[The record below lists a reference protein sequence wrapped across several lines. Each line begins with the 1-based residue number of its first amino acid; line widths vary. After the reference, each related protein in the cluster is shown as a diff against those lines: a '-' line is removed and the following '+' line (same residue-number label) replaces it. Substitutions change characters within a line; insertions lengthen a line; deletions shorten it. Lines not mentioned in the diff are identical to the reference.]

1 MCSLRK
7 IVQSAV
13 NEAHAIV
20 KYQLAGQEENVKRL
34 KTAFSAVLALSM
46 ALGMVV
52 VPAGAADGTYQNA
65 VYPERICR
73 KARPT
78 TSIRINRNGTPVVE
92 KSITVSIPTG
102 DEPYKD
108 MYTADALFQD
118 LTVNQEAKCNISLH
132 AEDKTIVDENTD
144 NGVTFRREEE
154 LNKQTNEIDVHWDM
168 IVTCNAKAGQ
178 TYHMKAECNGLS
190 DELEIVLISEEGSK
204 EETPIIDWITS
215 AKGTYG
221 QTWNEMVDVSGC
233 SATMNGADLSG
244 TFEVVNGETVPNVGD
259 KYRLKFMSEDSKY
272 TVESEE
278 FSAEIQPK
286 PLIITAESAE
296 KVYDGEPLVKD
307 GYTAGKLVSGD
318 KIIEVKVSGTQTNA
332 GNAENV
338 PHNAKI
344 CGNGTDKTKNYAIS
358 YANGTLKVIPRDIAD
373 AQIDMKQTE
382 YVYDGVEHN
391 PKPIIAI
398 GNKTLKINV
407 DYELSYTN
415 NRDCGAGTVT
425 ITGKGNYTGK
435 VEETLQI
442 TQKIPEKDA
451 DYKVALPAASIYDGK
466 PREAS
471 VWTRTGVGEVTV
483 WYNDS
488 TALPVRAGTYNVTV
502 EIASSENFSAVKRV
516 NIGSFTINKRIIYLN
531 TTALKVADKTCN
543 GRDDDARISGLAF
556 SNLPEGAALS
566 EGTDYTLS
574 TRYASAEAGEWNV
587 TVTVTLTNKNYT
599 LEDENCTVRGK
610 ILPKTVELIV
620 SAKNAV
626 YTGLPY
632 SESNMTCSGTS
643 APTYRYYADSNGAKS
658 NQLDGAPINAGTYWV
673 EAYAPETSSTASA
686 TSQAVRFHI
695 EKAPLCIRAKGKTI
709 TYGETL
715 SDNGAEI
722 NGFVNNENENVLSGL
737 NYAFDY
743 AQFSDIGTYTIIPM
757 AAKAE
762 NYKIT
767 YENGVLNVQP
777 KPVEIKW
784 NGESIFY
791 YDGTPKLVTAE
802 AIGAVNGDAL
812 TVIIEDGSRTETGSY
827 TARAAA
833 LAGGKAGNYVL
844 PETQTFSFQIKKAL
858 ETAAVTPS
866 TVTAVIDGL
875 TIRLTGFA
883 TEPITVSAPDAV
895 AAGDTLT
902 TYGVTYTIDRSAVDV
917 RRAEITFVFAD
928 SSAQTNVYGA
938 GDIGTAFPT
947 DGKRGYTFDGWKIGD
962 KTYTTLTEEALTK
975 LNGTQTAAPVF
986 TAQQSGGTSGSGG
999 GGPVRTPTG
1008 AVTAAKSE
1016 HGEVS
1021 ITPKNAAKGSTV
1033 MIKAVPKE
1041 GYALKTIAVTDQSG
1055 KPVAVTEKDG
1065 RFTFVMP
1072 ACNVTLTPI
1081 FERQPAQNV
1090 SFDDVKPTEWYAD
1103 AVHCVVEKG
1112 LMSGTGTDAFS
1123 PDGTTTRGM
1132 LMTILARYAGA
1143 DTTGGASWY
1152 EKGMAWAQS
1161 AGISDGRAPE
1171 AGITREQLVTMLY
1184 RYADAPEASGTL
1196 DAFADADTVSAYA
1209 ADAMRWAAANGIVNG
1224 SHGRLNPQGNATRA
1238 QAAAMLMRFCEKM
1251 EQ

>member
-1 MCSLRK
+1 M
-7 IVQSAV
+7 

-108 MYTADALFQD
+108 MYTADALF
-118 LTVNQEAKCNISLH
+118 
-132 AEDKTIVDENTD
+132 EDKTVNSEASCDIELNTADGTSVPSDGLDGVSFRTEGGQWFMYVTRFAKSGAVYHLTASCMKITPEKLDIVLCSAEENT
-144 NGVTFRREEE
+144 E
-154 LNKQTNEIDVHWDM
+154 K
-168 IVTCNAKAGQ
+168 
-178 TYHMKAECNGLS
+178 
-190 DELEIVLISEEGSK
+190 
-204 EETPIIDWITS
+204 TPVINWS
-215 AKGTYG
+215 AVATGTYG

-233 SATMNGADLSG
+233 SATLNGTELSG
-244 TFEVVNGETVPNVGD
+244 TFEVVSGDTVPNIGD

-286 PLIITAESAE
+286 PLTITAESAE

-358 YANGTLKVIPRDIAD
+358 YANGTLKVTPRDIAD

-398 GNKTLKINV
+398 DNKTLKINV

-435 VEETLQI
+435 VEKTFQI
-442 TQKIPEKDA
+442 TPKTPEKDT
-451 DYKVALPAASIYDGK
+451 DYKIALPVDSTYDGK

-502 EIASSENFSAVKRV
+502 EIASSENFSAVKRM
-516 NIGSFTINKRIIYLN
+516 NIGSFTINKRTIFLDTI
-531 TTALKVADKTCN
+531 ALKVADKTCN

-566 EGTDYTLS
+566 KGTDYTLS
-574 TRYASAEAGEWNV
+574 TRYASAEAGEWDV

-599 LEDENCTVRGK
+599 LENENCTVKGK

-620 SAKNAV
+620 STKDAV

-632 SESNMTCSGTS
+632 SESNLTCSGTS
-643 APTYRYYADSNGAKS
+643 APTYRYYADSNGTQS

-695 EKAPLCIRAKGKTI
+695 EKAPLCIRAKDKTI

-722 NGFVNNENENVLSGL
+722 NGFVNNENETVLWGL
-737 NYAFDY
+737 NYAFGY

-757 AAKAE
+757 DAQAE

-767 YENGVLNVQP
+767 YENGVLTVQP

-784 NGESIFY
+784 NSESLFY

-812 TVIIEDGSRTETGSY
+812 TVIIEDGSRTEIGSY
-827 TARAAA
+827 TARAVA

-844 PETQTFSFQIKKAL
+844 PEAQTFSFQIKKAL
-858 ETAAVTPS
+858 ETATVTPS

-902 TYGVTYTIDRSAVDV
+902 IHGVTYMIDRSAVDM
-917 RRAEITFVFAD
+917 RRAEIAFVFAD
-928 SSAQTNVYGA
+928 SSAQTSVYGA

-947 DGKRGYTFDGWKIGD
+947 DSKRGYMFDGWKIGD
-962 KTYTTLTEEALTK
+962 KTYTTLTEEALTR
-975 LNGTQTAAPVF
+975 LNGTQTATPVF
-986 TAQQSGGTSGSGG
+986 TAQQSGGTSGSGGG

-1055 KPVAVTEKDG
+1055 KQVAVTEKDG

-1103 AVHCVVEKG
+1103 AVRCVVEKG

-1184 RYADAPEASGTL
+1184 RYADVPEAGGTL

-1209 ADAMRWAAANGIVNG
+1209 VDAMRWAATNGIVNG

-1238 QAAAMLMRFCEKM
+1238 QVAAMLMRFCEKM
-1251 EQ
+1251 ER

>member
-52 VPAGAADGTYQNA
+52 IPAGAADGTYQNA

-73 KARPT
+73 KAQPT

-92 KSITVSIPTG
+92 KSITVSIPTN
-102 DEPYKD
+102 DEPCRD
-108 MYTADALFQD
+108 TYTADALF
-118 LTVNQEAKCNISLH
+118 
-132 AEDKTIVDENTD
+132 EDKTVNSEASCDIELNTADGTSVSSDGLDGVSFRTEGGQWFMYVTRFAKSGAVYHLTASCMKITPEKLDIVLCSAEENT
-144 NGVTFRREEE
+144 E
-154 LNKQTNEIDVHWDM
+154 K
-168 IVTCNAKAGQ
+168 
-178 TYHMKAECNGLS
+178 
-190 DELEIVLISEEGSK
+190 
-204 EETPIIDWITS
+204 TPVINWS
-215 AKGTYG
+215 AVAIGTYG
-221 QTWNEMVDVSGC
+221 QTWKQMVDVSGC
-233 SATMNGADLSG
+233 SATLNGTELSG
-244 TFEVVNGETVPNVGD
+244 TFEVVNGDTVPNIGD
-259 KYRLKFMSEDSKY
+259 KYRLKFASEDGKY
-272 TVESEE
+272 IVESEE

-286 PLIITAESAE
+286 ALTITAESAE

-307 GYTAGKLVSGD
+307 GYIAGKLVSD
-318 KIIEVKVSGTQTNA
+318 DEIIEVKVSGTQTNA

-358 YANGTLKVIPRDIAD
+358 YANGTLKVTPRDIAD

-398 GNKTLKINV
+398 DNKTLKINV

-435 VEETLQI
+435 VEKTFQI
-442 TQKIPEKDA
+442 TPKTPEKDT
-451 DYKVALPAASIYDGK
+451 DYKIALPVDSIYDGK

-599 LEDENCTVRGK
+599 LEDKNCTVKGK
-610 ILPKTVELIV
+610 ILPKMVELIV
-620 SAKNAV
+620 SAKDAV

-686 TSQAVRFHI
+686 TSQVVRFHI
-695 EKAPLCIRAKGKTI
+695 EKAPLCIRAKDKTI

-722 NGFVNNENENVLSGL
+722 NGFVNNENETVLSGL
-737 NYAFDY
+737 NYAFGY

-757 AAKAE
+757 DAQAE

-767 YENGVLNVQP
+767 YENGVLTVQP

-784 NGESIFY
+784 NSESIFY

-812 TVIIEDGSRTETGSY
+812 TAIIEDGSRTEIGEY
-827 TARAAA
+827 TARAVA

-844 PETQTFSFQIKKAL
+844 PEAQNFSFQIKKAL
-858 ETAAVTPS
+858 ETATVTPS

-902 TYGVTYTIDRSAVDV
+902 IHGVTYTIDRSAVDV

-928 SSAQTNVYGA
+928 SSAQTSVYGA

-986 TAQQSGGTSGSGG
+986 TAQQSGGTSGSGGG

-1103 AVHCVVEKG
+1103 AVRCVVEKG
-1112 LMSGTGTDAFS
+1112 LMSGTGTNAFS

-1143 DTTGGASWY
+1143 DTTGGANWY

-1184 RYADAPEASGTL
+1184 RYADVPEAGGTL
-1196 DAFADADTVSAYA
+1196 DAFADADTVSSYA
-1209 ADAMRWAAANGIVNG
+1209 VDAMRWAAANGIVNG
-1224 SHGRLNPQGNATRA
+1224 SHGRLNPHGNATRA

-1251 EQ
+1251 ER

>member
-1 MCSLRK
+1 M
-7 IVQSAV
+7 

-108 MYTADALFQD
+108 MYTADALF
-118 LTVNQEAKCNISLH
+118 
-132 AEDKTIVDENTD
+132 EDKTVNSEASCDIELNTADGTSVPSDGLDGVSFRTEGGQWFMYVTRFAKSGAVYHLTASCMKITPEKLDIVLCSAEENT
-144 NGVTFRREEE
+144 E
-154 LNKQTNEIDVHWDM
+154 K
-168 IVTCNAKAGQ
+168 
-178 TYHMKAECNGLS
+178 
-190 DELEIVLISEEGSK
+190 
-204 EETPIIDWITS
+204 TPVINWS
-215 AKGTYG
+215 AVATGTYG

-233 SATMNGADLSG
+233 SATLNGTELSG
-244 TFEVVNGETVPNVGD
+244 TFEVVSGDTVPNIGD

-286 PLIITAESAE
+286 PLTITAESAE

-358 YANGTLKVIPRDIAD
+358 YANGTLKVTPRDIAD

-398 GNKTLKINV
+398 DNKTLKINV

-415 NRDCGAGTVT
+415 NSDCGAGTVT
-425 ITGKGNYTGK
+425 ITGKENYTGK
-435 VEETLQI
+435 VEKTFQI
-442 TQKIPEKDA
+442 TPKTPEKDT
-451 DYKVALPAASIYDGK
+451 DYKIVLPVDSTYDGK

-488 TALPVRAGTYNVTV
+488 TALPVRAGTYNVAV
-502 EIASSENFSAVKRV
+502 EIASSENFSAVKRM
-516 NIGSFTINKRIIYLN
+516 NIGSFTINKRTISLD

-574 TRYASAEAGEWNV
+574 TRYASAEAGEWDV

-599 LEDENCTVRGK
+599 LEDENCTVNGK

-620 SAKNAV
+620 SAKDAV

-632 SESNMTCSGTS
+632 SESNLTCSGTS
-643 APTYRYYADSNGAKS
+643 APTYRYYADSNGTQS

-695 EKAPLCIRAKGKTI
+695 EKAPLCIRAKDKTI

-722 NGFVNNENENVLSGL
+722 NGFVNNENETVLSGL
-737 NYAFDY
+737 NYAFGY
-743 AQFSDIGTYTIIPM
+743 AQFSDI
-757 AAKAE
+757 
-762 NYKIT
+762 
-767 YENGVLNVQP
+767 
-777 KPVEIKW
+777 
-784 NGESIFY
+784 
-791 YDGTPKLVTAE
+791 
-802 AIGAVNGDAL
+802 
-812 TVIIEDGSRTETGSY
+812 
-827 TARAAA
+827 
-833 LAGGKAGNYVL
+833 
-844 PETQTFSFQIKKAL
+844 
-858 ETAAVTPS
+858 
-866 TVTAVIDGL
+866 
-875 TIRLTGFA
+875 
-883 TEPITVSAPDAV
+883 
-895 AAGDTLT
+895 
-902 TYGVTYTIDRSAVDV
+902 
-917 RRAEITFVFAD
+917 
-928 SSAQTNVYGA
+928 
-938 GDIGTAFPT
+938 
-947 DGKRGYTFDGWKIGD
+947 
-962 KTYTTLTEEALTK
+962 
-975 LNGTQTAAPVF
+975 
-986 TAQQSGGTSGSGG
+986 
-999 GGPVRTPTG
+999 
-1008 AVTAAKSE
+1008 
-1016 HGEVS
+1016 
-1021 ITPKNAAKGSTV
+1021 
-1033 MIKAVPKE
+1033 
-1041 GYALKTIAVTDQSG
+1041 
-1055 KPVAVTEKDG
+1055 
-1065 RFTFVMP
+1065 
-1072 ACNVTLTPI
+1072 
-1081 FERQPAQNV
+1081 
-1090 SFDDVKPTEWYAD
+1090 
-1103 AVHCVVEKG
+1103 
-1112 LMSGTGTDAFS
+1112 
-1123 PDGTTTRGM
+1123 
-1132 LMTILARYAGA
+1132 
-1143 DTTGGASWY
+1143 
-1152 EKGMAWAQS
+1152 
-1161 AGISDGRAPE
+1161 
-1171 AGITREQLVTMLY
+1171 
-1184 RYADAPEASGTL
+1184 
-1196 DAFADADTVSAYA
+1196 
-1209 ADAMRWAAANGIVNG
+1209 
-1224 SHGRLNPQGNATRA
+1224 
-1238 QAAAMLMRFCEKM
+1238 
-1251 EQ
+1251 

>member
-13 NEAHAIV
+13 NKAHAIV

-34 KTAFSAVLALSM
+34 KTAFSVVLALSM

-73 KARPT
+73 KAQPT
-78 TSIRINRNGTPVVE
+78 TSIRINRNGAPVVE

-108 MYTADALFQD
+108 MYTADALF
-118 LTVNQEAKCNISLH
+118 
-132 AEDKTIVDENTD
+132 EDKTVNSEASCDIELNTADGTSVPSDGLDGVSFRTEGGQWFMYVTRFAKSGAVYHLTASCMKITPEKLDIVLCSAEENT
-144 NGVTFRREEE
+144 
-154 LNKQTNEIDVHWDM
+154 
-168 IVTCNAKAGQ
+168 
-178 TYHMKAECNGLS
+178 
-190 DELEIVLISEEGSK
+190 
-204 EETPIIDWITS
+204 EETPVINWS
-215 AKGTYG
+215 AVATGTYG
-221 QTWNEMVDVSGC
+221 QTWNEMVDISGC
-233 SATMNGADLSG
+233 SATLNGADLSG
-244 TFEVVNGETVPNVGD
+244 TFEVVNGETVPNIGD
-259 KYRLKFMSEDSKY
+259 KYRLKFTSEDSKY

-278 FSAEIQPK
+278 FSAEIQQK
-286 PLIITAESAE
+286 PLTIAAESAE

-358 YANGTLKVIPRDIAD
+358 YANGTLKVTPRDIAD

-398 GNKTLKINV
+398 DNKTLKINV

-425 ITGKGNYTGK
+425 ITGKRNYTGK
-435 VEETLQI
+435 VEKTFQI
-442 TQKIPEKDA
+442 TPKTPEKDT
-451 DYKVALPAASIYDGK
+451 DYKIALPVDSAYDGK

-471 VWTRTGVGEVTV
+471 VWTRTGVGKVTV

-488 TALPVRAGTYNVTV
+488 TALPVCAGTYNVTV
-502 EIASSENFSAVKRV
+502 EIASSENFSAVKRM
-516 NIGSFTINKRIIYLN
+516 NIGSFTINKRVISLD
-531 TTALKVADKTCN
+531 TTTLKIEDKTCN
-543 GRDDDARISGLAF
+543 GRDDDARISGLSF

-574 TRYASAEAGEWNV
+574 TRYASAESGEWDV
-587 TVTVTLTNKNYT
+587 AVTVTLTNKNYT
-599 LEDENCTVRGK
+599 LEDENCTVKGK

-620 SAKNAV
+620 SSKDTV

-632 SESNMTCSGTS
+632 SESNLTCSGTS
-643 APTYRYYADSNGAKS
+643 APTYRYYADSNGTQS

-695 EKAPLCIRAKGKTI
+695 GKAPLCIRAKDKTI

-722 NGFVNNENENVLSGL
+722 NGFVNNENETVLSGL
-737 NYAFDY
+737 NYAFGY

-757 AAKAE
+757 GAQAE

-767 YENGVLNVQP
+767 YENGVLTVQP

-784 NGESIFY
+784 NSESIFY
-791 YDGTPKLVTAE
+791 YDSTPKSVTAE

-812 TVIIEDGSRTETGSY
+812 TVIIEDGSRTEIGAY
-827 TARAAA
+827 TARAVA
-833 LAGGKAGNYVL
+833 LAGNKARNYVL
-844 PETQTFSFQIKKAL
+844 PEAQTFSFQIKKAL
-858 ETAAVTPS
+858 ETATVTPS

-902 TYGVTYTIDRSAVDV
+902 IHGVTYTIDRSAVDM

-928 SSAQTNVYGA
+928 SSAQTSVYGA

-947 DGKRGYTFDGWKIGD
+947 DSKRGYTFDGWKIGD

-986 TAQQSGGTSGSGG
+986 TAQQSGGTSGSGGG

-1072 ACNVTLTPI
+1072 ACNVTLTPV

-1103 AVHCVVEKG
+1103 AVRCVVEKG

-1143 DTTGGASWY
+1143 DTTGGANWY

-1184 RYADAPEASGTL
+1184 RYADVPEAGGTL

-1209 ADAMRWAAANGIVNG
+1209 VDAMRWAAANGIVNG

-1238 QAAAMLMRFCEKM
+1238 QVAAMLMRFCEKM
-1251 EQ
+1251 ER

>member
-1 MCSLRK
+1 M
-7 IVQSAV
+7 

-34 KTAFSAVLALSM
+34 KTAFSAVMALSM

-73 KARPT
+73 KAQPT

-92 KSITVSIPTG
+92 KSITVSIPTN
-102 DEPYKD
+102 DEPCRD
-108 MYTADALFQD
+108 TYTADALF
-118 LTVNQEAKCNISLH
+118 
-132 AEDKTIVDENTD
+132 EDKTVNSEASCDIELNTADGTSVPSDGLDGVSFRTEGGQWFMYVTRFAKSGAVYHLTASCMKITPEKLDIVLCSAEENT
-144 NGVTFRREEE
+144 
-154 LNKQTNEIDVHWDM
+154 
-168 IVTCNAKAGQ
+168 
-178 TYHMKAECNGLS
+178 
-190 DELEIVLISEEGSK
+190 
-204 EETPIIDWITS
+204 EETPVINWS
-215 AKGTYG
+215 AVATGTYG
-221 QTWNEMVDVSGC
+221 QTWSEMVDVSGC
-233 SATMNGADLSG
+233 SATLNGTELSG

-259 KYRLKFMSEDSKY
+259 KYRLKFTSEDGKY
-272 TVESEE
+272 IVESEE

-286 PLIITAESAE
+286 PLTITAESAE

-358 YANGTLKVIPRDIAD
+358 YVNGTLKVTPRDIAD

-398 GNKTLKINV
+398 DNKTLKINV

-435 VEETLQI
+435 VEKTFPI
-442 TQKIPEKDA
+442 TPKTPEKDT
-451 DYKVALPAASIYDGK
+451 DYKIALPVDSTYDGK

-516 NIGSFTINKRIIYLN
+516 NIGSFTINKRIISLN

-599 LEDENCTVRGK
+599 LEDENCTVKGK

-620 SAKNAV
+620 STKDAV

-695 EKAPLCIRAKGKTI
+695 EKAPLCIRAKDKTI

-722 NGFVNNENENVLSGL
+722 NGFVNNENEAVLSGL
-737 NYAFDY
+737 NYALDY

-757 AAKAE
+757 DAKAE

-767 YENGVLNVQP
+767 YEKGVLNVQP

-812 TVIIEDGSRTETGSY
+812 TVIIEDGSRTEIGSY
-827 TARAAA
+827 TARAVA
-833 LAGGKAGNYVL
+833 LAGGKAGNYVQ
-844 PETQTFSFQIKKAL
+844 PEAQTFSFQIKKAL
-858 ETAAVTPS
+858 ETATVTPS

-902 TYGVTYTIDRSAVDV
+902 IHGVTYMIDRSAVDM

-928 SSAQTNVYGA
+928 SSAQTSVYGA

-999 GGPVRTPTG
+999 GGGPVRTPTG

-1055 KPVAVTEKDG
+1055 KQVAVTEKDG

-1072 ACNVTLTPI
+1072 ACNVTLTSI

-1103 AVHCVVEKG
+1103 AVRCVVEKG

-1184 RYADAPEASGTL
+1184 RYADVPEAGGTL
-1196 DAFADADTVSAYA
+1196 DAFTDADTVSAYA
-1209 ADAMRWAAANGIVNG
+1209 VDAMRWAAANGIVNG

-1238 QAAAMLMRFCEKM
+1238 QVAAMLMRFCEKM
-1251 EQ
+1251 ER

>member
-1 MCSLRK
+1 M
-7 IVQSAV
+7 

-34 KTAFSAVLALSM
+34 KTAFSAVMALSM

-73 KARPT
+73 KAQPT

-92 KSITVSIPTG
+92 KSITVSIPTN
-102 DEPYKD
+102 DEPCRD
-108 MYTADALFQD
+108 TYTADALF
-118 LTVNQEAKCNISLH
+118 
-132 AEDKTIVDENTD
+132 EDKTVNSEASCDIELNTADGTSVPSDGLDGVSFRTEGGQWFMYVTRFAKSGAVYHLTASCMKITPEKLDIVLCSAEENT
-144 NGVTFRREEE
+144 
-154 LNKQTNEIDVHWDM
+154 
-168 IVTCNAKAGQ
+168 
-178 TYHMKAECNGLS
+178 
-190 DELEIVLISEEGSK
+190 
-204 EETPIIDWITS
+204 EETPVINWS
-215 AKGTYG
+215 AVATGTYG

-244 TFEVVNGETVPNVGD
+244 TFEVVSGDTVPNVGD

-286 PLIITAESAE
+286 PLTITAESAE

-344 CGNGTDKTKNYAIS
+344 CGNDTDKTKNYAIS
-358 YANGTLKVIPRDIAD
+358 YANGTLKVTPRDIAD

-382 YVYDGVEHN
+382 YVYGGVEHN
-391 PKPIIAI
+391 PKPIIEI
-398 GNKTLKINV
+398 DNRTLKINV

-415 NRDCGAGTVT
+415 NRDCGAGTVI

-435 VEETLQI
+435 VEKTFQI
-442 TQKIPEKDA
+442 TPKTPEKDT
-451 DYKVALPAASIYDGK
+451 DYKIALPVDSAYDGK

-488 TALPVRAGTYNVTV
+488 TALPVCAGTYNVAV
-502 EIASSENFSAVKRV
+502 GIASSDNFSAVERV
-516 NIGSFTINKRIIYLN
+516 NIGSFTINKRVISLN
-531 TTALKVADKTCN
+531 TIALKIEDKTCN

-574 TRYASAEAGEWNV
+574 TRYASAEAGEWDV
-587 TVTVTLTNKNYT
+587 TVTVTFTNKNYT
-599 LEDENCTVRGK
+599 LADENCTVKGK

-620 SAKNAV
+620 SAKDAV

-632 SESNMTCSGTS
+632 SESNLTCSGTS
-643 APTYRYYADSNGAKS
+643 TPTYRYYADSNGTQS

-695 EKAPLCIRAKGKTI
+695 EKAPLCIRAKDKTI

-722 NGFVNNENENVLSGL
+722 NGFVNNENEAVLLGL
-737 NYAFDY
+737 NYAFNY

-757 AAKAE
+757 GAQAE

-784 NGESIFY
+784 NSESIFY
-791 YDGTPKLVTAE
+791 YDNTPKSVTAE

-812 TVIIEDGSRTETGSY
+812 TAIIEDGSRTEIGEY
-827 TARAAA
+827 TARAVA

-844 PETQTFSFQIKKAL
+844 PEAQTFSFQIKKAL
-858 ETAAVTPS
+858 EMATVTPS

-875 TIRLTGFA
+875 TIQLTGFA

-902 TYGVTYTIDRSAVDV
+902 IHGVTYMIDRSAVDM

-928 SSAQTNVYGA
+928 SSAQTSVYGA

-986 TAQQSGGTSGSGG
+986 TAQQSGGTSGSGGG

-1103 AVHCVVEKG
+1103 AVRCVVEKG
-1112 LMSGTGTDAFS
+1112 LMSGTGTNAFS

-1196 DAFADADTVSAYA
+1196 DAFTDADTVSAYA

-1238 QAAAMLMRFCEKM
+1238 QAAAMLMRFCENM

>member
-13 NEAHAIV
+13 NKAHAIV

-34 KTAFSAVLALSM
+34 KTAFSVVLALSM

-73 KARPT
+73 KAQPT

-92 KSITVSIPTG
+92 KSITVSIPTN
-102 DEPYKD
+102 DEPCRD
-108 MYTADALFQD
+108 TYTADALF
-118 LTVNQEAKCNISLH
+118 
-132 AEDKTIVDENTD
+132 EDKTVNSEASCDIELNTADGTAVSSDGLDGVSFRTEGGQWFMYVTRFAKSGAVYHLTASCMKITPEKLDIVLCSAEENT
-144 NGVTFRREEE
+144 E
-154 LNKQTNEIDVHWDM
+154 K
-168 IVTCNAKAGQ
+168 
-178 TYHMKAECNGLS
+178 
-190 DELEIVLISEEGSK
+190 
-204 EETPIIDWITS
+204 TPVINWS
-215 AKGTYG
+215 AVATGTYG

-233 SATMNGADLSG
+233 SATLNGTELSG

-259 KYRLKFMSEDSKY
+259 KYRLKFTSEDGKY

-286 PLIITAESAE
+286 PLTITAESAE

-358 YANGTLKVIPRDIAD
+358 YANGTLKVTPRDIAD

-382 YVYDGVEHN
+382 YVYDGVDHN

-398 GNKTLKINV
+398 DNKTLKINV

-425 ITGKGNYTGK
+425 VTGKGNYTGK
-435 VEETLQI
+435 VEKTFQI
-442 TQKIPEKDA
+442 TPKTPEKDT
-451 DYKVALPAASIYDGK
+451 DYKIALPVDSTYDGK
-466 PREAS
+466 PRKAS
-471 VWTRTGVGEVTV
+471 VWARTGVGEVTV

-502 EIASSENFSAVKRV
+502 EIASSENFSAVQRM
-516 NIGSFTINKRIIYLN
+516 NIGSFTINQRTISLD
-531 TTALKVADKTCN
+531 TTALKIEDKTCN

-556 SNLPEGAALS
+556 SNLPEGASLS

-574 TRYASAEAGEWNV
+574 TRYASAEAGEWDV

-599 LEDENCTVRGK
+599 LEDENCTVKGK

-632 SESNMTCSGTS
+632 SESNLTCSGTS
-643 APTYRYYADSNGAKS
+643 ASTYRYYADSNGTQS

-695 EKAPLCIRAKGKTI
+695 EKAPLCIRAKDKTI

-715 SDNGAEI
+715 SDNGVEI
-722 NGFVNNENENVLSGL
+722 NGFVNNENETVLSGL
-737 NYAFDY
+737 HYAFDY

-757 AAKAE
+757 NAQAE

-767 YENGVLNVQP
+767 YENGVLTVQP

-784 NGESIFY
+784 NSESIFY
-791 YDGTPKLVTAE
+791 YDSTPKSVTAE

-812 TVIIEDGSRTETGSY
+812 TVIIEDGSRTEIGEY
-827 TARAAA
+827 TARAVA

-844 PETQTFSFQIKKAL
+844 PEAQTFSFQVKKAL
-858 ETAAVTPS
+858 ETATVTPS

-883 TEPITVSAPDAV
+883 TEPIAVSAPDAV

-902 TYGVTYTIDRSAVDV
+902 IHGVTYTIDRSAVDM

-928 SSAQTNVYGA
+928 SSAQTSVYGA

-975 LNGTQTAAPVF
+975 LNGTQTATPVF
-986 TAQQSGGTSGSGG
+986 TAQQSGGTSSSGGG

-1033 MIKAVPKE
+1033 MIEAVPKE

-1055 KPVAVTEKDG
+1055 KQVVVTEKDG

-1103 AVHCVVEKG
+1103 AVRCVVEKG

-1143 DTTGGASWY
+1143 DTTGGANWY

-1184 RYADAPEASGTL
+1184 RYADVPEAGGTL

-1209 ADAMRWAAANGIVNG
+1209 VDAMRWAAANGIVNG

-1238 QAAAMLMRFCEKM
+1238 QVAAMLMRFCEKM
-1251 EQ
+1251 ER

>member
-1 MCSLRK
+1 M
-7 IVQSAV
+7 

-34 KTAFSAVLALSM
+34 KTAFSAVMALSM

-73 KARPT
+73 KAQPT

-92 KSITVSIPTG
+92 KSITVSIPTN
-102 DEPYKD
+102 DEPCRD
-108 MYTADALFQD
+108 TYTADALF
-118 LTVNQEAKCNISLH
+118 
-132 AEDKTIVDENTD
+132 EDKTVNSEASCDIELNTADGTSVPSDGLDGVSFRTEGGQWFMYVTRFAKSGAVYHLTASCMKITPEKLDIVLCSAEENT
-144 NGVTFRREEE
+144 
-154 LNKQTNEIDVHWDM
+154 
-168 IVTCNAKAGQ
+168 
-178 TYHMKAECNGLS
+178 
-190 DELEIVLISEEGSK
+190 
-204 EETPIIDWITS
+204 EETPVINWS
-215 AKGTYG
+215 AVATGTYG

-244 TFEVVNGETVPNVGD
+244 TFEVVSGDTVPNVGD

-286 PLIITAESAE
+286 PLTITAESAE

-344 CGNGTDKTKNYAIS
+344 CGNDTDKTKNYAIS
-358 YANGTLKVIPRDIAD
+358 YANGTLKVTPRDIAD

-382 YVYDGVEHN
+382 YVYGGVEHN
-391 PKPIIAI
+391 PKPIIEI
-398 GNKTLKINV
+398 DNRTLKINV

-415 NRDCGAGTVT
+415 NRDCGAGTVI

-435 VEETLQI
+435 VEKTFQI
-442 TQKIPEKDA
+442 TPKTPEKDT
-451 DYKVALPAASIYDGK
+451 DYKIALPVDSAYDGK

-488 TALPVRAGTYNVTV
+488 TALPVCAGTYNVAV
-502 EIASSENFSAVKRV
+502 GIASSDNFSAVERV
-516 NIGSFTINKRIIYLN
+516 NIGSFTINKRVISLN
-531 TTALKVADKTCN
+531 TIALKIEDKTCN

-574 TRYASAEAGEWNV
+574 TRYASAEAGEWDV
-587 TVTVTLTNKNYT
+587 TVTVTFTNKNYT
-599 LEDENCTVRGK
+599 LADENCTVKGK

-620 SAKNAV
+620 SAKDAV

-632 SESNMTCSGTS
+632 SESNLTCSGTS
-643 APTYRYYADSNGAKS
+643 TPTYRYYADSNGTQS

-695 EKAPLCIRAKGKTI
+695 EKAPLCIRAKDKTI

-722 NGFVNNENENVLSGL
+722 NGFVNNENEAVLLSL
-737 NYAFDY
+737 NYAFNY

-757 AAKAE
+757 GAQAE

-784 NGESIFY
+784 NSESIFY
-791 YDGTPKLVTAE
+791 YDNTPKSVTAE

-812 TVIIEDGSRTETGSY
+812 TAIIEDGSRTEIGEY
-827 TARAAA
+827 TARAVA

-844 PETQTFSFQIKKAL
+844 PEAQTFSFQIKKAL
-858 ETAAVTPS
+858 EMATVTPS

-902 TYGVTYTIDRSAVDV
+902 IHGVTYTIDRSAVDM

-928 SSAQTNVYGA
+928 SSAQTSVYGA

-999 GGPVRTPTG
+999 GGGPVRTPTG

-1055 KPVAVTEKDG
+1055 KQVAVTEKDG

-1072 ACNVTLTPI
+1072 ACNVTLTSI

-1103 AVHCVVEKG
+1103 AVRCVVEKG

-1184 RYADAPEASGTL
+1184 RYADVPEAGGTL
-1196 DAFADADTVSAYA
+1196 DAFTDADTVSAYA
-1209 ADAMRWAAANGIVNG
+1209 VDAMRWAAANGIVNG

-1238 QAAAMLMRFCEKM
+1238 QVAAMLMRFCEKM
-1251 EQ
+1251 ER

>member
-1 MCSLRK
+1 M
-7 IVQSAV
+7 

-34 KTAFSAVLALSM
+34 KTAFSAVMALSM

-73 KARPT
+73 KAQPT

-92 KSITVSIPTG
+92 KSITVSIPTN
-102 DEPYKD
+102 DEPCRD
-108 MYTADALFQD
+108 TYTADALF
-118 LTVNQEAKCNISLH
+118 
-132 AEDKTIVDENTD
+132 EDKTVNSEASCDIELNTADGTSVPSDGLDGVSFRTEGGQWFMYVTRFAKSGAVYHLTASCMKITPEKLDIVLCSAEENT
-144 NGVTFRREEE
+144 
-154 LNKQTNEIDVHWDM
+154 
-168 IVTCNAKAGQ
+168 
-178 TYHMKAECNGLS
+178 
-190 DELEIVLISEEGSK
+190 
-204 EETPIIDWITS
+204 EETPVINWS
-215 AKGTYG
+215 AVATGTYG

-244 TFEVVNGETVPNVGD
+244 TFEVVSGDTVPNVGD

-286 PLIITAESAE
+286 PLTITAESAE

-344 CGNGTDKTKNYAIS
+344 CGNDTDKTKNYAIS
-358 YANGTLKVIPRDIAD
+358 YANGTLKVTPRDIAD

-382 YVYDGVEHN
+382 YVYGGVEHN
-391 PKPIIAI
+391 PKPIIEI
-398 GNKTLKINV
+398 DNRTLKINV

-415 NRDCGAGTVT
+415 NRDCGAGTVI

-435 VEETLQI
+435 VEKTFQI
-442 TQKIPEKDA
+442 TPKTPEKDT
-451 DYKVALPAASIYDGK
+451 DYKIALPVDSAYDGK

-488 TALPVRAGTYNVTV
+488 TALPVCAGTYNVAV
-502 EIASSENFSAVKRV
+502 GIASSDNFSAVERV
-516 NIGSFTINKRIIYLN
+516 NIGSFTINKRVISLN
-531 TTALKVADKTCN
+531 TIALKIEDKTCN

-574 TRYASAEAGEWNV
+574 TRYASAEAGEWDV
-587 TVTVTLTNKNYT
+587 TVTVTFTNKNYT
-599 LEDENCTVRGK
+599 LADENCTVKGK

-620 SAKNAV
+620 SAKDAV

-632 SESNMTCSGTS
+632 SESNLTCSGTS
-643 APTYRYYADSNGAKS
+643 TPTYRYYADSNGTQS

-695 EKAPLCIRAKGKTI
+695 EKAPLCIRAKDKTI

-722 NGFVNNENENVLSGL
+722 NGFVNNENEAVLLGL
-737 NYAFDY
+737 NYAFNY

-757 AAKAE
+757 GAQAE

-784 NGESIFY
+784 NSESIFY
-791 YDGTPKLVTAE
+791 YDNTPKSVTAE

-812 TVIIEDGSRTETGSY
+812 TAIIEDGSRTEIGEY
-827 TARAAA
+827 TARAVA

-844 PETQTFSFQIKKAL
+844 PEAQTFSFQIKKAL
-858 ETAAVTPS
+858 EMATVTPS

-875 TIRLTGFA
+875 TIQLTGFA

-902 TYGVTYTIDRSAVDV
+902 IHGVTYTIDRSAVDM

-928 SSAQTNVYGA
+928 SSAQTSVYGA

-999 GGPVRTPTG
+999 GGGPVRTPTG

-1055 KPVAVTEKDG
+1055 KQVAVTEKDG

-1072 ACNVTLTPI
+1072 ACNVTLTSI

-1103 AVHCVVEKG
+1103 AVRCVVEKG

-1143 DTTGGASWY
+1143 DTTGGANWY

-1184 RYADAPEASGTL
+1184 RYADVPEAGGTL

-1209 ADAMRWAAANGIVNG
+1209 VDAMRWAAANGIVNG

-1238 QAAAMLMRFCEKM
+1238 QVAAMLMRFCEKM
-1251 EQ
+1251 ER

>member
-1 MCSLRK
+1 M
-7 IVQSAV
+7 QSAV
-13 NEAHAIV
+13 NEARAIV
-20 KYQLAGQEENVKRL
+20 KYQLAGQEENVKRF
-34 KTAFSAVLALSM
+34 KTAFSVVLALSM

-52 VPAGAADGTYQNA
+52 IPAGAADGTYQNA

-92 KSITVSIPTG
+92 KSITVSIPTN
-102 DEPYKD
+102 DEPCRD
-108 MYTADALFQD
+108 TYTADALF
-118 LTVNQEAKCNISLH
+118 
-132 AEDKTIVDENTD
+132 EDKTVNSEAFCDIELNTEDGTPVPSDGLDGVSFRTEGGQWFMYVTRFAKSGAVYHLTASCMKITPEKLDIVLCSAEENT
-144 NGVTFRREEE
+144 E
-154 LNKQTNEIDVHWDM
+154 K
-168 IVTCNAKAGQ
+168 
-178 TYHMKAECNGLS
+178 
-190 DELEIVLISEEGSK
+190 
-204 EETPIIDWITS
+204 TPVINWS
-215 AKGTYG
+215 AVATGTYG
-221 QTWNEMVDVSGC
+221 QNWNDMVDISGC
-233 SATMNGADLSG
+233 SATLNGADLSG

-286 PLIITAESAE
+286 PLTITAESAE

-358 YANGTLKVIPRDIAD
+358 YANGTLKVTPRDIAD

-398 GNKTLKINV
+398 DNKTLKINV

-435 VEETLQI
+435 VEKTFQI
-442 TQKIPEKDA
+442 SPKTPEKDT
-451 DYKVALPAASIYDGK
+451 DYKIALPVDSTYDGK
-466 PREAS
+466 PRKAS

-488 TALPVRAGTYNVTV
+488 TALPVRAGTYNVAV
-502 EIASSENFSAVKRV
+502 EIASSENFSAVQRM
-516 NIGSFTINKRIIYLN
+516 NIGSFTINKRTISLN
-531 TTALKVADKTCN
+531 TTALKIEDKTCN

-574 TRYASAEAGEWNV
+574 TRYASAKAGEWDV

-599 LEDENCTVRGK
+599 LEDENCTVKGK
-610 ILPKTVELIV
+610 ILPEAVELIV
-620 SAKNAV
+620 SAKDAV

-632 SESNMTCSGTS
+632 SESNLTCSGTS
-643 APTYRYYADSNGAKS
+643 APTYRYYADSNGTQS

-695 EKAPLCIRAKGKTI
+695 EKAPLCIRAKDKTI

-722 NGFVNNENENVLSGL
+722 NGFVNNENEAVLSGL

-757 AAKAE
+757 DAQAE

-767 YENGVLNVQP
+767 YENGMLTVQP

-784 NGESIFY
+784 NSESIFY
-791 YDGTPKLVTAE
+791 YDSTPKSVTAE

-812 TVIIEDGSRTETGSY
+812 TAIIEDGSRTEIGEY
-827 TARAAA
+827 TARAVA

-844 PETQTFSFQIKKAL
+844 PEAQTFSFQIKKAL
-858 ETAAVTPS
+858 ETATVTPS

-902 TYGVTYTIDRSAVDV
+902 IHGVTYMIDRSAVDM
-917 RRAEITFVFAD
+917 RRAEIAFVFAD
-928 SSAQTNVYGA
+928 SSAQTSVYGA

-947 DGKRGYTFDGWKIGD
+947 DSKRGYTFDGWKIGD

-1008 AVTAAKSE
+1008 AVQTGTRRAWRGRSRQAFRMAARRRLALHESSSSPCCTAMRMS
-1016 HGEVS
+1016 
-1021 ITPKNAAKGSTV
+1021 PKPAAHWMPLQTQIPSAPTRS
-1033 MIKAVPKE
+1033 M
-1041 GYALKTIAVTDQSG
+1041 LC
-1055 KPVAVTEKDG
+1055 DG
-1065 RFTFVMP
+1065 R
-1072 ACNVTLTPI
+1072 
-1081 FERQPAQNV
+1081 QQ
-1090 SFDDVKPTEWYAD
+1090 TE
-1103 AVHCVVEKG
+1103 
-1112 LMSGTGTDAFS
+1112 SST
-1123 PDGTTTRGM
+1123 
-1132 LMTILARYAGA
+1132 ARTAG
-1143 DTTGGASWY
+1143 
-1152 EKGMAWAQS
+1152 
-1161 AGISDGRAPE
+1161 
-1171 AGITREQLVTMLY
+1171 
-1184 RYADAPEASGTL
+1184 
-1196 DAFADADTVSAYA
+1196 
-1209 ADAMRWAAANGIVNG
+1209 
-1224 SHGRLNPQGNATRA
+1224 
-1238 QAAAMLMRFCEKM
+1238 
-1251 EQ
+1251 

>member
-1 MCSLRK
+1 M
-7 IVQSAV
+7 

-20 KYQLAGQEENVKRL
+20 KYQLAGQEENVKRF
-34 KTAFSAVLALSM
+34 KTAFSVVLALSM

-52 VPAGAADGTYQNA
+52 IPAGAADGTYQNA

-118 LTVNQEAKCNISLH
+118 LTVNQEAKCDITLH

-154 LNKQTNEIDVHWDM
+154 PNKQTNEIDVHWDM

-233 SATMNGADLSG
+233 SATLNGTELSG
-244 TFEVVNGETVPNVGD
+244 TFEVVNGETVPDVGD

-286 PLIITAESAE
+286 PLTITAESAE

-358 YANGTLKVIPRDIAD
+358 YANGTLKVTPRDIAD

-398 GNKTLKINV
+398 DNKTLKINV

-425 ITGKGNYTGK
+425 ITGEGNYTGK
-435 VEETLQI
+435 VEKIFQI
-442 TQKIPEKDA
+442 TPKTPEKDT
-451 DYKVALPAASIYDGK
+451 DYKIALPVDSTYNGK

-471 VWTRTGVGEVTV
+471 VWTRTGVGKVAV

-488 TALPVRAGTYNVTV
+488 TALPVCAGTYNVAV
-502 EIASSENFSAVKRV
+502 EIASSENFSAVKRM
-516 NIGSFTINKRIIYLN
+516 NIGSFTINKRVISLN
-531 TTALKVADKTCN
+531 TTALKIEDKTCN

-556 SNLPEGAALS
+556 SNLPEGAVLS

-574 TRYASAEAGEWNV
+574 TRYASAEAGEWDV

-599 LEDENCTVRGK
+599 LEDENCTVKGK

-620 SAKNAV
+620 SAKDAV

-632 SESNMTCSGTS
+632 SESNLTCSGTS
-643 APTYRYYADSNGAKS
+643 APTYRYYADSNGTQS
-658 NQLDGAPINAGTYWV
+658 NQLDGAPINAATYWV

-695 EKAPLCIRAKGKTI
+695 EKAP
-709 TYGETL
+709 
-715 SDNGAEI
+715 
-722 NGFVNNENENVLSGL
+722 
-737 NYAFDY
+737 
-743 AQFSDIGTYTIIPM
+743 M
-757 AAKAE
+757 
-762 NYKIT
+762 
-767 YENGVLNVQP
+767 
-777 KPVEIKW
+777 
-784 NGESIFY
+784 
-791 YDGTPKLVTAE
+791 
-802 AIGAVNGDAL
+802 
-812 TVIIEDGSRTETGSY
+812 
-827 TARAAA
+827 
-833 LAGGKAGNYVL
+833 
-844 PETQTFSFQIKKAL
+844 
-858 ETAAVTPS
+858 
-866 TVTAVIDGL
+866 
-875 TIRLTGFA
+875 
-883 TEPITVSAPDAV
+883 
-895 AAGDTLT
+895 
-902 TYGVTYTIDRSAVDV
+902 
-917 RRAEITFVFAD
+917 D
-928 SSAQTNVYGA
+928 S
-938 GDIGTAFPT
+938 
-947 DGKRGYTFDGWKIGD
+947 
-962 KTYTTLTEEALTK
+962 
-975 LNGTQTAAPVF
+975 
-986 TAQQSGGTSGSGG
+986 
-999 GGPVRTPTG
+999 
-1008 AVTAAKSE
+1008 
-1016 HGEVS
+1016 
-1021 ITPKNAAKGSTV
+1021 
-1033 MIKAVPKE
+1033 
-1041 GYALKTIAVTDQSG
+1041 
-1055 KPVAVTEKDG
+1055 
-1065 RFTFVMP
+1065 
-1072 ACNVTLTPI
+1072 
-1081 FERQPAQNV
+1081 
-1090 SFDDVKPTEWYAD
+1090 
-1103 AVHCVVEKG
+1103 
-1112 LMSGTGTDAFS
+1112 
-1123 PDGTTTRGM
+1123 
-1132 LMTILARYAGA
+1132 
-1143 DTTGGASWY
+1143 
-1152 EKGMAWAQS
+1152 
-1161 AGISDGRAPE
+1161 
-1171 AGITREQLVTMLY
+1171 
-1184 RYADAPEASGTL
+1184 
-1196 DAFADADTVSAYA
+1196 
-1209 ADAMRWAAANGIVNG
+1209 
-1224 SHGRLNPQGNATRA
+1224 
-1238 QAAAMLMRFCEKM
+1238 
-1251 EQ
+1251 

>member
-13 NEAHAIV
+13 NKAHAIV

-34 KTAFSAVLALSM
+34 KTAFSVVLALSM

-73 KARPT
+73 KAQPT

-92 KSITVSIPTG
+92 KSITVSIPTN
-102 DEPYKD
+102 DEPCRD
-108 MYTADALFQD
+108 TYTADALF
-118 LTVNQEAKCNISLH
+118 
-132 AEDKTIVDENTD
+132 EDKTVNSEASCDIELNTADGTAVSSDGLDGVSFRTEGGQWFMYVTRFAKSGAVYHLTASCMKITPEKLDIVLCSAEENT
-144 NGVTFRREEE
+144 E
-154 LNKQTNEIDVHWDM
+154 K
-168 IVTCNAKAGQ
+168 
-178 TYHMKAECNGLS
+178 
-190 DELEIVLISEEGSK
+190 
-204 EETPIIDWITS
+204 TPVINWS
-215 AKGTYG
+215 AVATGTYG

-233 SATMNGADLSG
+233 SATLNGTELSG
-244 TFEVVNGETVPNVGD
+244 TFEVVNGETVPNIGD
-259 KYRLKFMSEDSKY
+259 KYRLKFTSEDGKY

-344 CGNGTDKTKNYAIS
+344 CGNGIDKTKNYAIS

-398 GNKTLKINV
+398 DNKTLKINA

-425 ITGKGNYTGK
+425 ITGKENYTGK
-435 VEETLQI
+435 VEKTFQI
-442 TQKIPEKDA
+442 TPKTPEKDT
-451 DYKVALPAASIYDGK
+451 DYKIALPVDSTYDGK

-488 TALPVRAGTYNVTV
+488 TALPVRAGTYNVAV
-502 EIASSENFSAVKRV
+502 EIASSENFSAVKRM
-516 NIGSFTINKRIIYLN
+516 NIGSFTINKRIISLN

-543 GRDDDARISGLAF
+543 GRNDDARISGLAF

-574 TRYASAEAGEWNV
+574 TRYASAEAGEWDV

-599 LEDENCTVRGK
+599 LEDESCTVNGK
-610 ILPKTVELIV
+610 ILPKMVELIV
-620 SAKNAV
+620 SAKDAV
-626 YTGLPY
+626 YTGLPH
-632 SESNMTCSGTS
+632 SESNLTCSGTS
-643 APTYRYYADSNGAKS
+643 APTYRYYADSNGTQS

-695 EKAPLCIRAKGKTI
+695 EKAPLCIRAKDKTI

-722 NGFVNNENENVLSGL
+722 NGFVNNENETVLSGL
-737 NYAFDY
+737 NYTFGY
-743 AQFSDIGTYTIIPM
+743 AQFSNIGTYTIIPM
-757 AAKAE
+757 GAQAE

-767 YENGVLNVQP
+767 YENGVLTVQP

-784 NGESIFY
+784 NSESIFY

-812 TVIIEDGSRTETGSY
+812 TVIIEDGSRTEIGEY
-827 TARAAA
+827 TARAVA

-844 PETQTFSFQIKKAL
+844 PKAQTFSFQIKKAL
-858 ETAAVTPS
+858 ETATVTPS

-902 TYGVTYTIDRSAVDV
+902 IHGVTYTIDRSAVDM

-928 SSAQTNVYGA
+928 SSAQTSVYGA

-947 DGKRGYTFDGWKIGD
+947 DSKRGYTFDGWKIGD
-962 KTYTTLTEEALTK
+962 KTYTSLTEEALTK

-999 GGPVRTPTG
+999 DGGLVRTPTG

-1072 ACNVTLTPI
+1072 ACNVTLTPV

-1103 AVHCVVEKG
+1103 AVRCVVEKG

-1143 DTTGGASWY
+1143 DTTGGANWY

-1184 RYADAPEASGTL
+1184 RYADVHEAGGTL

-1209 ADAMRWAAANGIVNG
+1209 VDAMRWAAANGIVNG

-1251 EQ
+1251 ER

>member
-1 MCSLRK
+1 M
-7 IVQSAV
+7 

-73 KARPT
+73 KAQPT

-92 KSITVSIPTG
+92 KSITVSIPTN
-102 DEPYKD
+102 DEPCRD
-108 MYTADALFQD
+108 TYTADALF
-118 LTVNQEAKCNISLH
+118 
-132 AEDKTIVDENTD
+132 EDKTVNSEASCDIELNTADGTPVPSDGLDGVSFRTEGGQWFMYVTRFAKSGAVYHLTASCMKVTPEKLDIVLCSAEENT
-144 NGVTFRREEE
+144 
-154 LNKQTNEIDVHWDM
+154 
-168 IVTCNAKAGQ
+168 
-178 TYHMKAECNGLS
+178 
-190 DELEIVLISEEGSK
+190 
-204 EETPIIDWITS
+204 EETPVINWS
-215 AKGTYG
+215 AVATGTYG

-233 SATMNGADLSG
+233 SATMNSADLSG

-286 PLIITAESAE
+286 PLTITAESAE

-358 YANGTLKVIPRDIAD
+358 YANGTLKVTPRDIAD

-398 GNKTLKINV
+398 DNKTLKINV

-425 ITGKGNYTGK
+425 ITGKRNYTGK
-435 VEETLQI
+435 VEKTFQI
-442 TQKIPEKDA
+442 TPKTPEKDT
-451 DYKVALPAASIYDGK
+451 DYKIALPVDSTYDGK

-488 TALPVRAGTYNVTV
+488 TALPVRAGTYNVAV
-502 EIASSENFSAVKRV
+502 EIASSENFSAVKRM
-516 NIGSFTINKRIIYLN
+516 NIGSFTINKRIIFLN

-543 GRDDDARISGLAF
+543 GRNDDARISGLAF

-574 TRYASAEAGEWNV
+574 TRYASAEAGEWDV

-599 LEDENCTVRGK
+599 LEDESCTVKGK

-620 SAKNAV
+620 STKDAV

-632 SESNMTCSGTS
+632 SESNLTCSGTS
-643 APTYRYYADSNGAKS
+643 TPTYRYYADSNGTQS

-695 EKAPLCIRAKGKTI
+695 GKAPLCIRAKDKTI

-715 SDNGAEI
+715 SDNGVEI
-722 NGFVNNENENVLSGL
+722 NGFVNNENETVLSGL
-737 NYAFDY
+737 HYAFDY

-757 AAKAE
+757 NAQAE

-767 YENGVLNVQP
+767 YENGVLTVQP

-784 NGESIFY
+784 NSESIFY
-791 YDGTPKLVTAE
+791 YDSTPKSVTAE

-812 TVIIEDGSRTETGSY
+812 TVIIEDGSRTEIGEY
-827 TARAAA
+827 TARAVA

-844 PETQTFSFQIKKAL
+844 PEAQTFSFQIKKAL
-858 ETAAVTPS
+858 ETATVTPS

-902 TYGVTYTIDRSAVDV
+902 IHGVTYTIDRSAVDM
-917 RRAEITFVFAD
+917 RRAEIAFVFAD
-928 SSAQTNVYGA
+928 SSAQTSVYGA

-947 DGKRGYTFDGWKIGD
+947 DSKRGYTFDGWKIGD

-986 TAQQSGGTSGSGG
+986 TAQQSGRTSGSGGG

-1072 ACNVTLTPI
+1072 ACNVTLTPV

-1103 AVHCVVEKG
+1103 AVRCVVEKG

-1143 DTTGGASWY
+1143 DTTGGANWY

-1184 RYADAPEASGTL
+1184 RYADVHEAGGTL

-1209 ADAMRWAAANGIVNG
+1209 VDAMRWAAANGIVNG

-1251 EQ
+1251 ER

>member
-1 MCSLRK
+1 M
-7 IVQSAV
+7 

-108 MYTADALFQD
+108 MYTADALF
-118 LTVNQEAKCNISLH
+118 
-132 AEDKTIVDENTD
+132 EDKTVNSEASCDIELNTADGTSVPSDGLDGVSFRTEGGQWFMYVTRFAKSGAVYHLTASCMKITPEKLDIVLCSAEENT
-144 NGVTFRREEE
+144 E
-154 LNKQTNEIDVHWDM
+154 K
-168 IVTCNAKAGQ
+168 
-178 TYHMKAECNGLS
+178 
-190 DELEIVLISEEGSK
+190 
-204 EETPIIDWITS
+204 TPVINWS
-215 AKGTYG
+215 AVATGTYG

-233 SATMNGADLSG
+233 SATLNGTELSG
-244 TFEVVNGETVPNVGD
+244 TFEVVSGDTVPNIGD

-286 PLIITAESAE
+286 PLTITAESAE

-358 YANGTLKVIPRDIAD
+358 YANGTLKVTPRDIAD

-398 GNKTLKINV
+398 DNKTLKINV

-415 NRDCGAGTVT
+415 NSDCGAGTVT
-425 ITGKGNYTGK
+425 ITGKENYTGK
-435 VEETLQI
+435 VEKTFQI
-442 TQKIPEKDA
+442 TPKTPEKDT
-451 DYKVALPAASIYDGK
+451 DYKIVLPVDSTYDGK

-488 TALPVRAGTYNVTV
+488 TALPVRAGTYNVAV
-502 EIASSENFSAVKRV
+502 EIASSENFSAVKRM
-516 NIGSFTINKRIIYLN
+516 NIGSFTINKRTISLD

-574 TRYASAEAGEWNV
+574 TRYASAEAGEWDV

-599 LEDENCTVRGK
+599 LEDENCTVNGK

-620 SAKNAV
+620 SAKDAV

-632 SESNMTCSGTS
+632 SESNLTCSGTS
-643 APTYRYYADSNGAKS
+643 APTYRYYADSNGTQS

-695 EKAPLCIRAKGKTI
+695 EKAPLCIRAKDKTI

-722 NGFVNNENENVLSGL
+722 NGFVNNENETVLSGL
-737 NYAFDY
+737 NYAFGY

-757 AAKAE
+757 DAQAE

-767 YENGVLNVQP
+767 YENGVLTVQP

-784 NGESIFY
+784 NSESLF

-812 TVIIEDGSRTETGSY
+812 TAIIEDGSRTEIGEY
-827 TARAAA
+827 TARAVA
-833 LAGGKAGNYVL
+833 LSGRKAGNYVL
-844 PETQTFSFQIKKAL
+844 PEAQTFSFQIKKAL
-858 ETAAVTPS
+858 ETATVTPS

-902 TYGVTYTIDRSAVDV
+902 IHGVTYTIDRSAVDM

-928 SSAQTNVYGA
+928 SSAQTSVYGA

-986 TAQQSGGTSGSGG
+986 TAQQSGGTSGSGGG

-1103 AVHCVVEKG
+1103 AVRCVVEKG

-1123 PDGTTTRGM
+1123 PDGMTTRGM

-1143 DTTGGASWY
+1143 DTTGGANWY

-1184 RYADAPEASGTL
+1184 RYADVPEAGGTL
-1196 DAFADADTVSAYA
+1196 DAFADADTVSSYA
-1209 ADAMRWAAANGIVNG
+1209 VDAMRWAAANGIVNG
-1224 SHGRLNPQGNATRA
+1224 SHGRLNPHGNATRA
-1238 QAAAMLMRFCEKM
+1238 QVAAMLMRFCEKM
-1251 EQ
+1251 ER

>member
-34 KTAFSAVLALSM
+34 KTAFSVVLALSM

-73 KARPT
+73 KAQPT

-92 KSITVSIPTG
+92 KSITVSIPTN
-102 DEPYKD
+102 DEPCRD
-108 MYTADALFQD
+108 TYTADALF
-118 LTVNQEAKCNISLH
+118 
-132 AEDKTIVDENTD
+132 EDKTVNSEASCDIELNTADGTPVPSGGLDGVSFRTEGGQWFMYVTRFAKSGAVYHLTASCMKITPEKLDIVLCSAEENT
-144 NGVTFRREEE
+144 
-154 LNKQTNEIDVHWDM
+154 
-168 IVTCNAKAGQ
+168 
-178 TYHMKAECNGLS
+178 
-190 DELEIVLISEEGSK
+190 
-204 EETPIIDWITS
+204 EETPVINWS
-215 AKGTYG
+215 AVATGTYG
-221 QTWNEMVDVSGC
+221 QTWKQMVDISGC
-233 SATMNGADLSG
+233 SATLNGADLSG
-244 TFEVVNGETVPNVGD
+244 TFEVVNGETVPNIGD
-259 KYRLKFMSEDSKY
+259 KYRLKFTSEDGKY

-358 YANGTLKVIPRDIAD
+358 YANGTLKVTPRDIAD

-398 GNKTLKINV
+398 DNKTLKINV

-435 VEETLQI
+435 VEKTFQI
-442 TQKIPEKDA
+442 SPKTPEKDT
-451 DYKVALPAASIYDGK
+451 DYKIALPVDSTYDGK
-466 PREAS
+466 PRKAS

-488 TALPVRAGTYNVTV
+488 TALPVRAGTYNVAV
-502 EIASSENFSAVKRV
+502 EIASSENFSAVQRM
-516 NIGSFTINKRIIYLN
+516 NIGSFTINKRTISLN
-531 TTALKVADKTCN
+531 TTALKIEDKTCN

-574 TRYASAEAGEWNV
+574 TRYASAKAGEWDV

-599 LEDENCTVRGK
+599 LEDENCTVKGK
-610 ILPKTVELIV
+610 ILPEAVELIV
-620 SAKNAV
+620 SAKDAV

-632 SESNMTCSGTS
+632 SESNLTCSGTS
-643 APTYRYYADSNGAKS
+643 APTYRYYADSNGTQS

-695 EKAPLCIRAKGKTI
+695 EKAPLCIRAKDKTI

-722 NGFVNNENENVLSGL
+722 NGFVNNENETALSGL
-737 NYAFDY
+737 NYAFGY

-757 AAKAE
+757 GAQAE

-767 YENGVLNVQP
+767 YENGVLTVQP

-784 NGESIFY
+784 NSESIFY
-791 YDGTPKLVTAE
+791 YDSTPKSVTAE

-812 TVIIEDGSRTETGSY
+812 TVIIEDGSRTEIGEY
-827 TARAAA
+827 TARAVA
-833 LAGGKAGNYVL
+833 LAGGKASNYVL
-844 PETQTFSFQIKKAL
+844 PEAQTFSFQIKKAL
-858 ETAAVTPS
+858 ETATVTPS

-883 TEPITVSAPDAV
+883 TELITVSAPDAV

-902 TYGVTYTIDRSAVDV
+902 IHGVTYTIDRSAVDM

-928 SSAQTNVYGA
+928 SSAQTSVYGA

-999 GGPVRTPTG
+999 GGGPVRTPTG

-1021 ITPKNAAKGSTV
+1021 ITPKNAVKGSTV

-1103 AVHCVVEKG
+1103 AVRCVVEKG

-1143 DTTGGASWY
+1143 DTTGGANWY

-1184 RYADAPEASGTL
+1184 RYADVPEAGGTL
-1196 DAFADADTVSAYA
+1196 DAFADADTVSSYA
-1209 ADAMRWAAANGIVNG
+1209 VDAMRWAAANGIVNG

-1251 EQ
+1251 E

>member
-1 MCSLRK
+1 M
-7 IVQSAV
+7 

-73 KARPT
+73 KAQPT

-92 KSITVSIPTG
+92 KSITVSIPTN
-102 DEPYKD
+102 DEPCRD
-108 MYTADALFQD
+108 TYTADALF
-118 LTVNQEAKCNISLH
+118 
-132 AEDKTIVDENTD
+132 EDKTVNSEASCDIELNTADGTPVPSDGLDGVSFRTEGGQWFMYVTRFAKSGAVYHLTASCMKVTPEKLDIVLCSAEENT
-144 NGVTFRREEE
+144 
-154 LNKQTNEIDVHWDM
+154 
-168 IVTCNAKAGQ
+168 
-178 TYHMKAECNGLS
+178 
-190 DELEIVLISEEGSK
+190 
-204 EETPIIDWITS
+204 EETPVINWS
-215 AKGTYG
+215 AVATGTYG

-233 SATMNGADLSG
+233 SATMNSADLSG

-286 PLIITAESAE
+286 PLTITAESAE

-307 GYTAGKLVSGD
+307 GYTAGKLVPGD

-358 YANGTLKVIPRDIAD
+358 YANGTLKVTPRDIAD

-382 YVYDGVEHN
+382 YVYGGVEHN

-398 GNKTLKINV
+398 DNKTLKINV

-425 ITGKGNYTGK
+425 ITGKENYTGK
-435 VEETLQI
+435 VEKTFQI
-442 TQKIPEKDA
+442 TPKTPEKDT
-451 DYKVALPAASIYDGK
+451 DYKIALPVDSTYDGK

-488 TALPVRAGTYNVTV
+488 TALPVCAGTYSVTV
-502 EIASSENFSAVKRV
+502 GIASSDNFSAVERV
-516 NIGSFTINKRIIYLN
+516 NIGSFTINKRTISLN
-531 TTALKVADKTCN
+531 TTALKIEDKTCN

-574 TRYASAEAGEWNV
+574 TRYASAEAGEWDV

-599 LEDENCTVRGK
+599 LEDESCTVKGK

-620 SAKNAV
+620 STKDAV

-632 SESNMTCSGTS
+632 SESNLTCSGTS
-643 APTYRYYADSNGAKS
+643 TPTYRYYADSNGTQS

-695 EKAPLCIRAKGKTI
+695 EKAPLCIRAKDKTI

-715 SDNGAEI
+715 SDNGVEI
-722 NGFVNNENENVLSGL
+722 NGFVNNENETVLSGL
-737 NYAFDY
+737 HYAFDY

-757 AAKAE
+757 NAQAE

-767 YENGVLNVQP
+767 YENGVLTVQP

-784 NGESIFY
+784 NSESIFY
-791 YDGTPKLVTAE
+791 YDSTPKSVTAE

-812 TVIIEDGSRTETGSY
+812 TVIIEDGSRTEIGAY
-827 TARAAA
+827 TARAVA

-844 PETQTFSFQIKKAL
+844 PKAQTFSFQIKKAL
-858 ETAAVTPS
+858 ETATVTPS

-902 TYGVTYTIDRSAVDV
+902 IHGVTYTIDRSAVDM
-917 RRAEITFVFAD
+917 RRAEIAFVFAD
-928 SSAQTNVYGA
+928 SSAQTSVYGA

-947 DGKRGYTFDGWKIGD
+947 DCKRGYTFDGWKIGD

-999 GGPVRTPTG
+999 DGGLVRTPTG

-1072 ACNVTLTPI
+1072 ACNVTLTPV

-1103 AVHCVVEKG
+1103 AVRCVVEKG

-1184 RYADAPEASGTL
+1184 RYADVHEAGGTL

-1209 ADAMRWAAANGIVNG
+1209 VDAMRWAAANRIVNG

-1251 EQ
+1251 ER

>member
-73 KARPT
+73 KAQPT

-92 KSITVSIPTG
+92 KSITVSIPTN
-102 DEPYKD
+102 DEPCRD
-108 MYTADALFQD
+108 TYTADALF
-118 LTVNQEAKCNISLH
+118 
-132 AEDKTIVDENTD
+132 EDKTVNSEASCDIELNTADGTSVPSDGLDGVSFRTEGGQWFMYVTRFAKSGAVYHLTASCMKITPEKLDIVLCSAEENT
-144 NGVTFRREEE
+144 E
-154 LNKQTNEIDVHWDM
+154 K
-168 IVTCNAKAGQ
+168 
-178 TYHMKAECNGLS
+178 
-190 DELEIVLISEEGSK
+190 
-204 EETPIIDWITS
+204 TPVINWS
-215 AKGTYG
+215 AVATGTYG

-233 SATMNGADLSG
+233 SATLNGTELSG
-244 TFEVVNGETVPNVGD
+244 TFEVVSGDTVPNIGD

-286 PLIITAESAE
+286 PLTITAESAE

-358 YANGTLKVIPRDIAD
+358 YANGTLKVTPRDIAD

-382 YVYDGVEHN
+382 YVYGGVEHN
-391 PKPIIAI
+391 PKPIIEI
-398 GNKTLKINV
+398 DNKTLKINV

-435 VEETLQI
+435 VEKTFQI
-442 TQKIPEKDA
+442 TPKTPEKDT
-451 DYKVALPAASIYDGK
+451 DYKIALPVDSTYDGK

-502 EIASSENFSAVKRV
+502 EIASSENFSAVKRM
-516 NIGSFTINKRIIYLN
+516 NIGSFTINKRTISLN
-531 TTALKVADKTCN
+531 TTALKVVDKTCN

-556 SNLPEGAALS
+556 SNLPEGTALS

-574 TRYASAEAGEWNV
+574 TRYASAEVGEWDV

-599 LEDENCTVRGK
+599 LEDENCTVKGK
-610 ILPKTVELIV
+610 ILPKAVELIV
-620 SAKNAV
+620 SAEDTV

-632 SESNMTCSGTS
+632 SESNLTCSGTS
-643 APTYRYYADSNGAKS
+643 APTYRYYTDSNGTQS

-695 EKAPLCIRAKGKTI
+695 EKAPLCIRAKDKTI

-722 NGFVNNENENVLSGL
+722 NGFVNNENEAVLSGL

-757 AAKAE
+757 DARAE

-767 YENGVLNVQP
+767 YENGVLTVQP
-777 KPVEIKW
+777 RPVEIKW
-784 NGESIFY
+784 NSESLFY

-812 TVIIEDGSRTETGSY
+812 TAIIEDGSRTEIGEY
-827 TARAAA
+827 TACAVA

-844 PETQTFSFQIKKAL
+844 PEAQTFSFQIKKAL
-858 ETAAVTPS
+858 ETATVTPS

-902 TYGVTYTIDRSAVDV
+902 IHGVTYTIDRSAVDM

-928 SSAQTNVYGA
+928 SSAQTSVYGA

-999 GGPVRTPTG
+999 GGGSVRTPTG

-1055 KPVAVTEKDG
+1055 KPVAVTEKNG

-1081 FERQPAQNV
+1081 FERQSAQNV

-1103 AVHCVVEKG
+1103 AVRCVVEKG

-1143 DTTGGASWY
+1143 DTTGGANWY

-1184 RYADAPEASGTL
+1184 RYADVPEAGGTL

-1209 ADAMRWAAANGIVNG
+1209 VDAMRWAAANGIVNG

-1238 QAAAMLMRFCEKM
+1238 QVAAMLMRFCEKM
-1251 EQ
+1251 ER

>member
-435 VEETLQI
+435 VEETFQI

-610 ILPKTVELIV
+610 ILPKR
-620 SAKNAV
+620 
-626 YTGLPY
+626 
-632 SESNMTCSGTS
+632 SN
-643 APTYRYYADSNGAKS
+643 
-658 NQLDGAPINAGTYWV
+658 L
-673 EAYAPETSSTASA
+673 
-686 TSQAVRFHI
+686 
-695 EKAPLCIRAKGKTI
+695 L
-709 TYGETL
+709 
-715 SDNGAEI
+715 
-722 NGFVNNENENVLSGL
+722 
-737 NYAFDY
+737 
-743 AQFSDIGTYTIIPM
+743 
-757 AAKAE
+757 
-762 NYKIT
+762 
-767 YENGVLNVQP
+767 
-777 KPVEIKW
+777 
-784 NGESIFY
+784 
-791 YDGTPKLVTAE
+791 
-802 AIGAVNGDAL
+802 
-812 TVIIEDGSRTETGSY
+812 
-827 TARAAA
+827 
-833 LAGGKAGNYVL
+833 
-844 PETQTFSFQIKKAL
+844 
-858 ETAAVTPS
+858 
-866 TVTAVIDGL
+866 
-875 TIRLTGFA
+875 
-883 TEPITVSAPDAV
+883 
-895 AAGDTLT
+895 
-902 TYGVTYTIDRSAVDV
+902 
-917 RRAEITFVFAD
+917 
-928 SSAQTNVYGA
+928 
-938 GDIGTAFPT
+938 
-947 DGKRGYTFDGWKIGD
+947 
-962 KTYTTLTEEALTK
+962 
-975 LNGTQTAAPVF
+975 
-986 TAQQSGGTSGSGG
+986 
-999 GGPVRTPTG
+999 
-1008 AVTAAKSE
+1008 
-1016 HGEVS
+1016 
-1021 ITPKNAAKGSTV
+1021 
-1033 MIKAVPKE
+1033 
-1041 GYALKTIAVTDQSG
+1041 
-1055 KPVAVTEKDG
+1055 
-1065 RFTFVMP
+1065 
-1072 ACNVTLTPI
+1072 
-1081 FERQPAQNV
+1081 
-1090 SFDDVKPTEWYAD
+1090 
-1103 AVHCVVEKG
+1103 
-1112 LMSGTGTDAFS
+1112 
-1123 PDGTTTRGM
+1123 
-1132 LMTILARYAGA
+1132 
-1143 DTTGGASWY
+1143 
-1152 EKGMAWAQS
+1152 
-1161 AGISDGRAPE
+1161 
-1171 AGITREQLVTMLY
+1171 
-1184 RYADAPEASGTL
+1184 
-1196 DAFADADTVSAYA
+1196 
-1209 ADAMRWAAANGIVNG
+1209 
-1224 SHGRLNPQGNATRA
+1224 
-1238 QAAAMLMRFCEKM
+1238 
-1251 EQ
+1251 

>member
-1 MCSLRK
+1 M
-7 IVQSAV
+7 

-20 KYQLAGQEENVKRL
+20 KSQLAGQEENVKRL

-52 VPAGAADGTYQNA
+52 VPAGAANGTYQNT

-73 KARPT
+73 GADPT
-78 TSIRINRNGTPVVE
+78 IIKIKRNNSEFVSGTV
-92 KSITVSIPTG
+92 TVTIPTG
-102 DEPYKD
+102 DTPYEDFYVAEIFYNDGRKEP
-108 MYTADALFQD
+108 DAPFEITLE
-118 LTVNQEAKCNISLH
+118 T
-132 AEDKTIVDENTD
+132 ENGID
-144 NGVTFRREEE
+144 IPAGGLNGVACYPE
-154 LNKQTNEIDVHWDM
+154 KGQWHVV
-168 IVTCNAKAGQ
+168 VTKDAKAGTKYRMTAQ
-178 TYHMKAECNGLS
+178 CMNILYEYL
-190 DELEIVLISEEGSK
+190 DIVLCSAEENT
-204 EETPIIDWITS
+204 EETPVINWS
-215 AKGTYG
+215 AVATGTYG
-221 QTWNEMVDVSGC
+221 QTWKQMVDVSGC
-233 SATMNGADLSG
+233 SATLNGADLSG

-286 PLIITAESAE
+286 PLTITAESAE
-296 KVYDGEPLVKD
+296 KVYDGEPLVRNSYMAE
-307 GYTAGKLVSGD
+307 GLVNGD
-318 KIIEVKVSGTQTNA
+318 EITKIIVSGTLTDA
-332 GNAENV
+332 KEMPNV
-338 PHNAKI
+338 PSDAKI
-344 CGNGTDKTKNYAIS
+344 SRNDTDKTENYAIT
-358 YANGTLKVIPRDIAD
+358 YVNGTLKVTPRDIAD

-398 GNKTLKINV
+398 DNKTLKINV

-435 VEETLQI
+435 VEKTFPI
-442 TQKIPEKDA
+442 TPKTPEKDA

-488 TALPVRAGTYNVTV
+488 TALPVRVGTYNVTV
-502 EIASSENFSAVKRV
+502 EIASSENFSAVKRM
-516 NIGSFTINKRIIYLN
+516 NIGSFTINKRTISLN

-556 SNLPEGAALS
+556 SNLPEGEALS

-574 TRYASAEAGEWNV
+574 TRYASAEAGEWDV

-599 LEDENCTVRGK
+599 LEDGNCTVKGK

-620 SAKNAV
+620 SAKDAV

-632 SESNMTCSGTS
+632 SESNLTCSGTS
-643 APTYRYYADSNGAKS
+643 APTYRYYADSNGTQS
-658 NQLDGAPINAGTYWV
+658 NQLAGAPINAGTYWV

-695 EKAPLCIRAKGKTI
+695 EKAPLCIRAKDKTI

-722 NGFVNNENENVLSGL
+722 NGFVNNENEAVLSGL

-757 AAKAE
+757 DAQAE

-767 YENGVLNVQP
+767 YKNGVLTVQP

-784 NGESIFY
+784 NSESLFY

-812 TVIIEDGSRTETGSY
+812 TVIIEDGSRTEIGSY
-827 TARAAA
+827 TARAVA
-833 LAGGKAGNYVL
+833 LAGNKARNYVL
-844 PETQTFSFQIKKAL
+844 PEAQTFSFQIKKAL
-858 ETAAVTPS
+858 ETATVTPS

-902 TYGVTYTIDRSAVDV
+902 IHGVTYTIDRSAVDM

-928 SSAQTNVYGA
+928 SSAQTSVYGA

-999 GGPVRTPTG
+999 GGGSVRTPTG

-1103 AVHCVVEKG
+1103 AVRCVVEKG

-1143 DTTGGASWY
+1143 DTTGGANWY

-1184 RYADAPEASGTL
+1184 RYADVPEAGGTL

-1209 ADAMRWAAANGIVNG
+1209 VDAMRWAAANGIVNG

-1238 QAAAMLMRFCEKM
+1238 QVAAMLMRFCEKM
-1251 EQ
+1251 ER

>member
-73 KARPT
+73 KAQPT

-92 KSITVSIPTG
+92 KSITVSIPTN
-102 DEPYKD
+102 DEPCRD
-108 MYTADALFQD
+108 TYTADALF
-118 LTVNQEAKCNISLH
+118 
-132 AEDKTIVDENTD
+132 EDKTVNSEASCDIELNTADGTPVPSDGLDGVSFRTEGGQWFMYVTRFAKSGAVYHLTASCMKITPEKLDIVLCSAEENT
-144 NGVTFRREEE
+144 E
-154 LNKQTNEIDVHWDM
+154 K
-168 IVTCNAKAGQ
+168 
-178 TYHMKAECNGLS
+178 
-190 DELEIVLISEEGSK
+190 
-204 EETPIIDWITS
+204 TPVINWS
-215 AKGTYG
+215 AVATGTYG

-233 SATMNGADLSG
+233 SATLNGTELSG
-244 TFEVVNGETVPNVGD
+244 TFEVVSGDTVPNIGD

-286 PLIITAESAE
+286 PLTITAESAE

-344 CGNGTDKTKNYAIS
+344 CGNGADKTKNYAIS
-358 YANGTLKVIPRDIAD
+358 YANGTLKVTPRDIAD

-382 YVYDGVEHN
+382 YVYGGVEHN

-398 GNKTLKINV
+398 DNKTLKINV

-425 ITGKGNYTGK
+425 ITGKRNYTGK
-435 VEETLQI
+435 VEKTFQI
-442 TQKIPEKDA
+442 TPKTPEKDT
-451 DYKVALPAASIYDGK
+451 DYKIALPVDSVYDGK

-488 TALPVRAGTYNVTV
+488 TALPVRAGTYNVAV
-502 EIASSENFSAVKRV
+502 EIASSENFSAVQRM
-516 NIGSFTINKRIIYLN
+516 NIGSFTINQRTISLD
-531 TTALKVADKTCN
+531 TTALKIEDKTCN

-566 EGTDYTLS
+566 EDTDYTLS
-574 TRYASAEAGEWNV
+574 TRYASAEAGEWDV

-599 LEDENCTVRGK
+599 LEDKNCTVKGK

-620 SAKNAV
+620 SAKDTV

-632 SESNMTCSGTS
+632 SESNLTCSGTS
-643 APTYRYYADSNGAKS
+643 APTYRYYADSNGTQS

-695 EKAPLCIRAKGKTI
+695 EKAPLCIRAKDKTI

-722 NGFVNNENENVLSGL
+722 NGFVNNENETVLSGL
-737 NYAFDY
+737 NYAFDD

-757 AAKAE
+757 DAQAE

-767 YENGVLNVQP
+767 YENGVLTVQP

-784 NGESIFY
+784 NSESVFY
-791 YDGTPKLVTAE
+791 YDSTPKSVTAE

-812 TVIIEDGSRTETGSY
+812 TAIIEDGSRTEIGEY
-827 TARAAA
+827 TARAVA
-833 LAGGKAGNYVL
+833 LAGNKARNYVL
-844 PETQTFSFQIKKAL
+844 PEAQTFSFQIKKAL
-858 ETAAVTPS
+858 ETATVTPS

-902 TYGVTYTIDRSAVDV
+902 IHGVTYTIDRSAVDM

-928 SSAQTNVYGA
+928 SSAQTSVYGA

-999 GGPVRTPTG
+999 GGGPVRTPTG

-1055 KPVAVTEKDG
+1055 KPVAVTERDG

-1081 FERQPAQNV
+1081 FERQLAQNV

-1103 AVHCVVEKG
+1103 AVRCVVEKG

-1143 DTTGGASWY
+1143 DTTGGANWY

-1161 AGISDGRAPE
+1161 AGISDGCAPE

-1184 RYADAPEASGTL
+1184 RYADVPEAGGTL

-1209 ADAMRWAAANGIVNG
+1209 VDAMRWAAANGIVNG

-1238 QAAAMLMRFCEKM
+1238 QVAAMLMRFCEKM

>member
-1 MCSLRK
+1 M
-7 IVQSAV
+7 

-34 KTAFSAVLALSM
+34 KTAFSAVMALSM

-73 KARPT
+73 KAQPT

-92 KSITVSIPTG
+92 KSITVSIPTN
-102 DEPYKD
+102 DEPCRD
-108 MYTADALFQD
+108 TYTADALF
-118 LTVNQEAKCNISLH
+118 
-132 AEDKTIVDENTD
+132 EDKTVNSEASCDIELNTADGTSVPSDGLDGVSFRTEGGQWFMYVTRFAKSGAVYHLTASCMKITPEKLDIVLCSAEENT
-144 NGVTFRREEE
+144 
-154 LNKQTNEIDVHWDM
+154 
-168 IVTCNAKAGQ
+168 
-178 TYHMKAECNGLS
+178 
-190 DELEIVLISEEGSK
+190 
-204 EETPIIDWITS
+204 EETPVINWS
-215 AKGTYG
+215 AVATGTYG

-244 TFEVVNGETVPNVGD
+244 TFEVVSGDTVPNVGD

-286 PLIITAESAE
+286 PLTITAESAE

-344 CGNGTDKTKNYAIS
+344 CGNDTDKTKNYAIS
-358 YANGTLKVIPRDIAD
+358 YANGTLKVTPRDIAD

-382 YVYDGVEHN
+382 YVYGGVEHN
-391 PKPIIAI
+391 PKPIIEI
-398 GNKTLKINV
+398 DNRTLKINV

-415 NRDCGAGTVT
+415 NRDCGAGTVI

-435 VEETLQI
+435 VEKTFQI
-442 TQKIPEKDA
+442 TPKTPEKDT
-451 DYKVALPAASIYDGK
+451 DYKIALPVDSAYDGK

-488 TALPVRAGTYNVTV
+488 TALPVCAGTYNVAV
-502 EIASSENFSAVKRV
+502 GIASSDNFSAVERV
-516 NIGSFTINKRIIYLN
+516 NIGSFTINKRVISLN
-531 TTALKVADKTCN
+531 TIALKIEDKTCN

-574 TRYASAEAGEWNV
+574 TRYASAEAGEWDV
-587 TVTVTLTNKNYT
+587 TVTVTFTNKNYT
-599 LEDENCTVRGK
+599 LADENCTVKGK

-620 SAKNAV
+620 SAKDAV

-632 SESNMTCSGTS
+632 SESNLTCSGTS
-643 APTYRYYADSNGAKS
+643 TPTYRYYADSNGTQS

-695 EKAPLCIRAKGKTI
+695 EKAPLCIRAKDKTI

-722 NGFVNNENENVLSGL
+722 NGFVNNENEAVLLGL
-737 NYAFDY
+737 NYAFNY

-757 AAKAE
+757 GAQAE

-784 NGESIFY
+784 NSESIFY
-791 YDGTPKLVTAE
+791 YDNTPKSVTAE

-812 TVIIEDGSRTETGSY
+812 TAIIEDGSRTEIGEY
-827 TARAAA
+827 TARAVA

-844 PETQTFSFQIKKAL
+844 PEAQTFSFQIKKAL
-858 ETAAVTPS
+858 EMATVTPS

-875 TIRLTGFA
+875 TIQLTGFA

-902 TYGVTYTIDRSAVDV
+902 IHGVTYTIDRSAVDM

-928 SSAQTNVYGA
+928 SSAQTSVYGA

-999 GGPVRTPTG
+999 GGGPVRTPTG

-1055 KPVAVTEKDG
+1055 KQVAVTEKDG

-1072 ACNVTLTPI
+1072 ACNVTLT
-1081 FERQPAQNV
+1081 
-1090 SFDDVKPTEWYAD
+1090 SF
-1103 AVHCVVEKG
+1103 
-1112 LMSGTGTDAFS
+1112 
-1123 PDGTTTRGM
+1123 
-1132 LMTILARYAGA
+1132 
-1143 DTTGGASWY
+1143 
-1152 EKGMAWAQS
+1152 
-1161 AGISDGRAPE
+1161 
-1171 AGITREQLVTMLY
+1171 RET
-1184 RYADAPEASGTL
+1184 ACSK
-1196 DAFADADTVSAYA
+1196 
-1209 ADAMRWAAANGIVNG
+1209 
-1224 SHGRLNPQGNATRA
+1224 
-1238 QAAAMLMRFCEKM
+1238 CEL
-1251 EQ
+1251 

>member
-52 VPAGAADGTYQNA
+52 IPAGAADGTYQNA

-73 KARPT
+73 KAQPT

-92 KSITVSIPTG
+92 KSITVSIPTN
-102 DEPYKD
+102 DEPCRD
-108 MYTADALFQD
+108 TYTADALF
-118 LTVNQEAKCNISLH
+118 
-132 AEDKTIVDENTD
+132 EDKTVNSEASCDIELNTADGTSVSSDGLDGVSFRTEGGQWFMYVTRFAKSGAVYHLTASCMKITPEKLDIVLCSAEENT
-144 NGVTFRREEE
+144 E
-154 LNKQTNEIDVHWDM
+154 K
-168 IVTCNAKAGQ
+168 
-178 TYHMKAECNGLS
+178 
-190 DELEIVLISEEGSK
+190 
-204 EETPIIDWITS
+204 TPVINWS
-215 AKGTYG
+215 AVAIGTYG
-221 QTWNEMVDVSGC
+221 QTWKQMVDASGC
-233 SATMNGADLSG
+233 SATLNGTELSG

-286 PLIITAESAE
+286 PLTITAESAE

-318 KIIEVKVSGTQTNA
+318 KIIEVKVSGTQTNV

-358 YANGTLKVIPRDIAD
+358 YANGTLKVTPRDIAD

-382 YVYDGVEHN
+382 YVYDESAHN
-391 PKPIIAI
+391 PKPIVMIN
-398 GNKTLKINV
+398 GKELLKGT
-407 DYELSYTN
+407 DFELSYAN
-415 NRDCGAGTVT
+415 NVNRGTATVT

-435 VEETLQI
+435 VEKTFQI
-442 TQKIPEKDA
+442 TPKTPEKDT
-451 DYKVALPAASIYDGK
+451 DYKIALPVDSTYDGK
-466 PREAS
+466 SRGAS

-488 TALPVRAGTYNVTV
+488 TALPVCAGTYNVTV
-502 EIASSENFSAVKRV
+502 EIASSENFSAVKRM
-516 NIGSFTINKRIIYLN
+516 NIGSFTINKRTISLD

-574 TRYASAEAGEWNV
+574 TRYASAEAGEWDV

-599 LEDENCTVRGK
+599 LEDENCTVKGK
-610 ILPKTVELIV
+610 ILPKAVELIV
-620 SAKNAV
+620 SAKDAV

-632 SESNMTCSGTS
+632 SESNLTCSGTS
-643 APTYRYYADSNGAKS
+643 APTYRYYADSNGTQS

-695 EKAPLCIRAKGKTI
+695 EKAPLCIRAKDKTI

-715 SDNGAEI
+715 SDHGAEI
-722 NGFVNNENENVLSGL
+722 NGFVNNENEAVLSGL
-737 NYAFDY
+737 NYAFNY
-743 AQFSDIGTYTIIPM
+743 VQFSDIGTYTIIPM
-757 AAKAE
+757 DAQAE

-767 YENGVLNVQP
+767 YENGVLTVQP

-784 NGESIFY
+784 NSESIFY
-791 YDGTPKLVTAE
+791 YDSTPKSVTAE

-812 TVIIEDGSRTETGSY
+812 TVIIEDGSRTEIGSY
-827 TARAAA
+827 TARAVA
-833 LAGGKAGNYVL
+833 LAGGKAGNYVQ
-844 PETQTFSFQIKKAL
+844 PEAQTFSFQIKKAL
-858 ETAAVTPS
+858 ETATVTPS

-875 TIRLTGFA
+875 MIRLTGFA

-902 TYGVTYTIDRSAVDV
+902 IHGVTYTIDRSAVDR

-928 SSAQTNVYGA
+928 SSAQTSVYGA

-962 KTYTTLTEEALTK
+962 KTYTMLTEEALTK

-986 TAQQSGGTSGSGG
+986 TAQQSGGTSGSGGG

-1103 AVHCVVEKG
+1103 AVRCVVEKG
-1112 LMSGTGTDAFS
+1112 LMSGTGMDAFS

-1143 DTTGGASWY
+1143 DTTGGENWY

-1161 AGISDGRAPE
+1161 AGISDGCAPE

-1184 RYADAPEASGTL
+1184 RYVNVHEAGGTL

-1209 ADAMRWAAANGIVNG
+1209 VDAMRWAAANGIVNG

-1238 QAAAMLMRFCEKM
+1238 QVAAMLMRFCEKM
-1251 EQ
+1251 ER

>member
-73 KARPT
+73 KAQPT

-92 KSITVSIPTG
+92 KSITVSIPTN
-102 DEPYKD
+102 DEPCRD
-108 MYTADALFQD
+108 TYTADALF
-118 LTVNQEAKCNISLH
+118 
-132 AEDKTIVDENTD
+132 EDKTVNSEASCDIELNTADGTPVPSDGLDGVSFRTEGGQWFMYVTRFAKSGAVYHLTASCMKITPEKLDIVLCSAEENT
-144 NGVTFRREEE
+144 E
-154 LNKQTNEIDVHWDM
+154 K
-168 IVTCNAKAGQ
+168 
-178 TYHMKAECNGLS
+178 
-190 DELEIVLISEEGSK
+190 
-204 EETPIIDWITS
+204 TPVINWS
-215 AKGTYG
+215 AVATGTYG
-221 QTWNEMVDVSGC
+221 QTWNEMVDISGC
-233 SATMNGADLSG
+233 SATLNGTELSG
-244 TFEVVNGETVPNVGD
+244 TFEVVNGDTVPNVGD

-286 PLIITAESAE
+286 PLTITAESAE

-358 YANGTLKVIPRDIAD
+358 YANGTLKVTPRDIAD

-398 GNKTLKINV
+398 DNKTLKINV

-435 VEETLQI
+435 VEKTFQI
-442 TQKIPEKDA
+442 TPKTPEKDT
-451 DYKVALPAASIYDGK
+451 DYKIALPVDSAYDGK

-471 VWTRTGVGEVTV
+471 VWTRTGVGKVTV

-488 TALPVRAGTYNVTV
+488 TALPVCAGTYNVTV
-502 EIASSENFSAVKRV
+502 EIASSENFSAVKRM
-516 NIGSFTINKRIIYLN
+516 NIGSFTINKRVISLD
-531 TTALKVADKTCN
+531 TTTLKIEDKTCN
-543 GRDDDARISGLAF
+543 GRDDDARISGLSF

-574 TRYASAEAGEWNV
+574 TRYASAESGEWDV
-587 TVTVTLTNKNYT
+587 AVTVTLTNKNYT
-599 LEDENCTVRGK
+599 LEDENCTVKGK

-620 SAKNAV
+620 SAKDTV

-632 SESNMTCSGTS
+632 SESNLTCSGTS
-643 APTYRYYADSNGAKS
+643 APTYRYYADSNGTQS

-695 EKAPLCIRAKGKTI
+695 GKAPLCIRAKDKTI

-722 NGFVNNENENVLSGL
+722 NGFVNNENETVLSGL
-737 NYAFDY
+737 NYAFGY

-757 AAKAE
+757 GAQAE

-767 YENGVLNVQP
+767 YENGVLTVQP

-784 NGESIFY
+784 NSESIFY
-791 YDGTPKLVTAE
+791 YDSTPKSVTAE

-812 TVIIEDGSRTETGSY
+812 TVIIEDGSRTEIGAY
-827 TARAAA
+827 TARAVA
-833 LAGGKAGNYVL
+833 LAGNKARNYVL
-844 PETQTFSFQIKKAL
+844 PEAQTFSFQIKKAL
-858 ETAAVTPS
+858 ETATVTPS

-902 TYGVTYTIDRSAVDV
+902 IHGVTYTIDRSAVDM

-928 SSAQTNVYGA
+928 SSAQTSVYGA

-947 DGKRGYTFDGWKIGD
+947 DSKRGYTFDGWKIGD

-986 TAQQSGGTSGSGG
+986 TAQQSGRTSGSGGG

-1072 ACNVTLTPI
+1072 ACNVTLTPV

-1103 AVHCVVEKG
+1103 AVRCVVEKG

-1143 DTTGGASWY
+1143 DTTGGANWY

-1184 RYADAPEASGTL
+1184 RYADVPEAGGTL
-1196 DAFADADTVSAYA
+1196 DAFADADTVSSYA
-1209 ADAMRWAAANGIVNG
+1209 VDAMRWAAANGIVNG

-1238 QAAAMLMRFCEKM
+1238 QVAAMLMRFCEKM
-1251 EQ
+1251 ER